1 MSSREMHSRSDLH
14 DYRIPTLDILQQ
26 PPPLWGHGMMRI
38 FMRKSWVL
46 SLVAVFSSVLL
57 GQSPL
62 GTVTGVATD
71 ASGAPIPNATVV
83 VANQNTGVNTRL

>member
-1 MSSREMHSRSDLH
+1 
-14 DYRIPTLDILQQ
+14 
-26 PPPLWGHGMMRI
+26 MMRI

-83 VANQNTGVNTRL
+83 VANQNTGVSTEVVTNVDGVFPHLIFGQVPIN